1 MKKPKFPFAVGQMVT
16 VYKNGKDSDKAVIDG
31 IETRGI
37 GVYMK
42 TTSQGFEPGAVVYY
56 VLENAENPLEN
67 GWRHSIT
74 NLTGQHTIE
83 KNLLFSFA
91 PRR

>member
-16 VYKNGKDSDKAVIDG
+16 VYKNGKDSDKAVISG

-42 TTSQGFEPGAVVYY
+42 TTSQGYEPGAVVYY
-56 VLENAENPLEN
+56 VLENGKDLQEN

-74 NLTGQHTIE
+74 NLAGQHAIE
-83 KNLLFSFA
+83 ENLLFSFA